1 MPVVKRN
8 MLCLKNKENLDLG
21 QVILYEPY
29 KNILLKFYELATDP
43 KAVEFDPISRIFDG
57 LESVSDEFK
66 YYYEALLA
74 VSSYYQHSKG
84 GKGKLIEKRL
94 SSLVETCT
102 VNIKMSEIP
111 LWLEN
116 PALHRKKGIFT
127 LNGLTRDEKRII
139 RLSEW
144 SYIGNEDST
153 TDVGN
158 LIAPESTIVLMELKN
173 RVDSGGTAA
182 RREIWQKKFVTLL
195 KLFQKAKLYKRSEE
209 EISFKELI
217 SKFGYRSVEIYLG
230 ILFSVDGTP
239 ATLKADKETGFY
251 ISNKEGLRDLLQYV
265 QNTTI
270 EIIHIDWDRVEVI
283 LDWNGMRIKIG
294 ALYGNEIPLKLFR
307 KKYSITDLLV
317 LKYDDIWLG
326 QLMSIWERSVLL
338 KKKTNF
344 SVSIKA
350 ILLRDEIARIL
361 YDEFIESEGEE
372 ESLRDLVDYLLDN
385 YPTLFSDIF
394 CPEQR
399 ELKEYLGDVIQ
410 FVGAVEA

>member
-21 QVILYEPY
+21 HVILYEPY
-29 KNILLKFYELATDP
+29 KNILLKFYELATNP
-43 KAVEFDPISRIFDG
+43 KAIEFDPLSRIFDG

-84 GKGKLIEKRL
+84 GKGKFIEKKL

-102 VNIKMSEIP
+102 LNIKMSEIP

-127 LNGLTRDEKRII
+127 QNGLTREEKRSI
-139 RLSEW
+139 RRFEW
-144 SYIGNEDST
+144 SYLGDKDST
-153 TDVGN
+153 TDIGN
-158 LIAPESTIVLMELKN
+158 LIAHENTIVLMELKN

-182 RREIWQKKFVTLL
+182 RREIWQNKFVTILE
-195 KLFQKAKLYKRSEE
+195 LFQKERLYKRSEE
-209 EISFKELI
+209 EVSFKELI
-217 SKFGYRSVEIYLG
+217 NKFGYSSVEIYLG
-230 ILFSVDGTP
+230 ILFGVDGKP
-239 ATLKADKETGFY
+239 ATIESDIGAGFY
-251 ISNKEGLRDLLQYV
+251 ISNKEGLRDMLEYL
-265 QNTTI
+265 QNTEI
-270 EIIHIDWDRVEVI
+270 EIKCIDRDRLELI
-283 LDWNGMRIKIG
+283 LACDGMKIQIG
-294 ALYGNEIPLKLFR
+294 ALYGNEIPFRLFR
-307 KKYSITDLLV
+307 KQYSITDLLV

-326 QLMSIWERSVLL
+326 QLMSIWERSILL
-338 KKKTNF
+338 KEKTNLSLSF
-344 SVSIKA
+344 KDS
-350 ILLRDEIARIL
+350 LRRDETARIL
-361 YDEFIESEGEE
+361 YDEFIESEGEDRL
-372 ESLRDLVDYLLDN
+372 LRHLVDYLLDN
-385 YPTLFSDIF
+385 YPGLFSDRL